1 MRCQLLP
8 ARRLA
13 GPSGHHRTGSAIHPH
28 MYS

>member
-13 GPSGHHRTGSAIHPH
+13 GLSGHHRTGSATHPH